1 MKKIIKIRVVGAGED
16 SVVIKIQPV
25 VMGNVLDMR
34 NMREDKNSAEKDAER
49 IKDLQEEIAD
59 AKKAYNIGV
68 NKIDDIRKELD
79 KIASIIEAKQ
89 KELQDI
95 LN

>member
-1 MKKIIKIRVVGAGED
+1 MKKVIKIRIVGAD
-16 SVVIKIQPV
+16 NMLIKIRPV
-25 VMGNVLDMR
+25 VMENVIDMR
-34 NMREDKNSAEKDAER
+34 NMREEKESAEKDAER

-79 KIASIIEAKQ
+79 KMASIIEAKQ